1 MADRSPA
8 VTARDTDT
16 DGFDEFVR
24 ASHELFVAMR
34 RNRGRLAQ
42 TRSGL
47 SPSQLGLLDAVADR
61 GPMPVGRIAAY
72 AGVAGPTATRML
84 KQLEADGVVTRER
97 SSQDERR
104 VDVALTDHGRELVD
118 RQRRTLREAQ
128 HRHYTALSPEQR
140 AQFVDVL
147 QQMVAWLEPGV
158 PDDLE

>member
-1 MADRSPA
+1 MTKESPGSA
-8 VTARDTDT
+8 EHDVDP
-16 DGFDEFVR
+16 DGFDQFVR

-47 SPSQLGLLDAVADR
+47 SPAQLGLLDAVADR

-97 SSQDERR
+97 SREDERR
-104 VDVALTDHGRELVD
+104 VNVALTDHGRELVN
-118 RQRRTLREAQ
+118 RQRRSLREAQ
-128 HRHYTALSPEQR
+128 RHHYAALSPQQR
-140 AQFVDVL
+140 ADFVDVL
-147 QQMVAWLEPGV
+147 QQMAAWLEPGV
-158 PDDLE
+158 PGDLQ